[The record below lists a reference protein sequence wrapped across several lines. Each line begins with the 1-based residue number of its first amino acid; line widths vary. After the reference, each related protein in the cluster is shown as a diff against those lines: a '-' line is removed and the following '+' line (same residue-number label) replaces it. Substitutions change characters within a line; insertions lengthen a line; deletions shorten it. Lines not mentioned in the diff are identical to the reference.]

1 MMRMIPKSG
10 YRFFGQDHAPT
21 KKVLSGNW
29 GQFPGKI
36 VLEKKTGN
44 G

>member
-1 MMRMIPKSG
+1 MIPKSG
-10 YRFFGQDHAPT
+10 DWFSDKIMRQL